1 MMTRKDP
8 LISIVGRPNVGK
20 STFFNRVIGY
30 RKAITEDTPGVTRD
44 RNYGSFDMG
53 GRSFLLVDTGGFSSS
68 EEDGFSRLIM
78 KQIEASLEESA
89 AVIFLLDGK
98 EGVMPA
104 DRDIALLLRKLHK
117 PVFYVINKVD
127 SKKREEN
134 LIDFYEL
141 GADKLYAVSSAH
153 GLGIGDLL
161 EDICTR
167 IEEEGA
173 EDLEREE
180 ELPAAVTR
188 IALVGKPNT
197 GKSSVA
203 NCILGAERMIVS
215 DIPGTTRDSV
225 DSRIT
230 FNGRE
235 LVLIDTAGLRK
246 KGKIYEKV
254 EEYSVS
260 SAVRSIERADVVNL
274 IVDAEQGPGH
284 QEGSIVH
291 LILSRGKGL
300 CIVINKWDL
309 VADQFTYDTYRDM
322 VYERIPHASFAPV
335 VFSSAKLGTGIDGI
349 LDMDLAVYEQL
360 TTRISTAALNKAFA
374 DFFARHDI
382 SFQKGK
388 QVKIFYA
395 SQAKAMP
402 PTFVLF
408 SNQPRLVPD
417 HYRRYLENSL
427 REEFGFM
434 GAPIRL
440 VLKKK

>member
-1 MMTRKDP
+1 MMRKER

-44 RNYGSFDMG
+44 RNYATFEMG
-53 GRSFLLVDTGGFSSS
+53 GQNYLLVDTGGFSSS

-78 KQIEASLEESA
+78 KQIEASLEESD

-98 EGVMPA
+98 EGLMPA
-104 DRDIALLLRKLHK
+104 DRDIARTLRRVHK

-127 SKKREEN
+127 SQKREDA
-134 LIDFYEL
+134 LVDFFEL
-141 GADKLYAVSSAH
+141 GADKFYSVSAAH
-153 GLGIGDLL
+153 GLGIGDVLD
-161 EDICTR
+161 DICSA
-167 IEEEGA
+167 IKHEEE
-173 EDLEREE
+173 DREE
-180 ELPAAVTR
+180 TAGEAMATR

-203 NCILGAERMIVS
+203 NCVLGSERMIVS

-225 DSRIT
+225 DSGII
-230 FNGRE
+230 FDGRQ

-274 IVDAEQGPGH
+274 IIDAAEGPGH
-284 QEGSIVH
+284 QEGSIAH
-291 LILSRGKGL
+291 LIISRGKGL
-300 CIVINKWDL
+300 CIVVNKWDL
-309 VADQFTYDTYRDM
+309 VDKQFTREKYREM

-335 VFSSAKLGTGIDGI
+335 VFSSAKYGMGIDDI
-349 LDMDLAVYEQL
+349 LQMDLAVYEQL
-360 TTRISTAALNKAFA
+360 TTRIPTAQLNSAFA
-374 DFFARHDI
+374 DFVARHSI
-382 SFQKGK
+382 SYQKGK

-395 SQAKAMP
+395 SQAKARP
-402 PTFVLF
+402 PTFILF

-417 HYRRYLENSL
+417 DYRRYLENNL
-427 REEFGFM
+427 RERFGFM

-440 VLKKK
+440 VLKRK

>member
-1 MMTRKDP
+1 MIRGER

-44 RNYGSFDMG
+44 RNYGMFEMD
-53 GRSFLLVDTGGFSSS
+53 GRTCLLVDTGGFSSS
-68 EEDGFSRLIM
+68 DEDGFSKLIM
-78 KQIEASLEESA
+78 RQIEASLEESD

-98 EGVMPA
+98 EGLMPG
-104 DRDIALLLRKLHK
+104 DRDIARTLRKVHK

-127 SKKREEN
+127 SKKREDALVE
-134 LIDFYEL
+134 FFEL
-141 GADKLYAVSSAH
+141 GADKFYSVSATH

-161 EDICTR
+161 DDICSAIR
-167 IEEEGA
+167 HEGEEEAGIPEPLKA
-173 EDLEREE
+173 
-180 ELPAAVTR
+180 TR
-188 IALVGKPNT
+188 MALVGKPNT

-203 NCILGAERMIVS
+203 NRMLGAERMIVS

-225 DSRIT
+225 DSGIIFEGKQLT
-230 FNGRE
+230 
-235 LVLIDTAGLRK
+235 LIDTAGLRK

-274 IVDAEQGPGH
+274 IIDALEGPGH
-284 QEGSIVH
+284 QEGSIAH
-291 LILSRGKGL
+291 LIISRGKGL
-300 CIVINKWDL
+300 CIVVNKWDL
-309 VADQFTYDTYRDM
+309 VDSRFTQEKYREM
-322 VYERIPHASFAPV
+322 VYERMPHASFAPV
-335 VFSSAKLGTGIDGI
+335 VFASAKYGMGIDDI
-349 LDMDLAVYEQL
+349 LKLDLAVFEQL
-360 TTRISTAALNKAFA
+360 TTRIPTAQLNNAFA
-374 DFFARHDI
+374 DFIARHGI
-382 SFQKGK
+382 SYQKGK

-395 SQAKAMP
+395 SQAKALP

-408 SNQPRLVPD
+408 SNHPRLVPD

-427 REEFGFM
+427 REHFGFM

-440 VLKKK
+440 VLKRK

>member
-1 MMTRKDP
+1 MQKNL

-20 STFFNRVIGY
+20 STFFNRIIGY

-53 GRSFLLVDTGGFSSS
+53 GRSFLLVDTGGFSSV
-68 EEDGFSRLIM
+68 EEDGFSSLIM
-78 KQIEASLEESA
+78 KQIEASLAESA

-104 DRDIALLLRKLHK
+104 DRDISRTLRKLHK

-127 SKKREEN
+127 SKKREDD
-134 LIDFYEL
+134 LVDFYEL
-141 GADKLYAVSSAH
+141 GADRLYSVSAAH

-161 EDICTR
+161 DDIAASLADEVHHEP
-167 IEEEGA
+167 IGDPEG
-173 EDLEREE
+173 DT
-180 ELPAAVTR
+180 VR
-188 IALVGKPNT
+188 IALVGRPNT
-197 GKSSVA
+197 GKSSIA
-203 NCILGAERMIVS
+203 NCILGSERMIVS
-215 DIPGTTRDSV
+215 SIPGTTRDSV
-225 DSRIT
+225 DSQVV
-230 FNGRE
+230 FDGRG

-246 KGKIYEKV
+246 KGKIEEKV

-260 SAVRSIERADVVNL
+260 SAIRSIERADVVNL
-274 IVDAEQGPGH
+274 VVDAAEGPGH
-284 QEGSIVH
+284 QEGSIAH

-309 VADQFTYDTYRDM
+309 APGGASIDEYRNM

-335 VFSSAKLGTGIDGI
+335 VFASAKRGDGI
-349 LDMDLAVYEQL
+349 ENILETDLSIYEQL
-360 TTRISTAALNKAFA
+360 TRRINTAGLNKAFEE
-374 DFFARHDI
+374 FFARHDI
-382 SFQKGK
+382 SYQKGK

-395 SQAKAMP
+395 SQAKTRP

-427 REEFGFM
+427 RERFGFE
-434 GAPIRL
+434 GAPVRL

>member
-1 MMTRKDP
+1 MNNKRS

-20 STFFNRVIGY
+20 STFFNRIIGY

-44 RNYGSFDMG
+44 RNYGAFEMG
-53 GRSFLLVDTGGFSSS
+53 GRGFLLVDTGGFSSS
-68 EEDGFSRLIM
+68 EEDGFSSLIM
-78 KQIEASLEESA
+78 KQIETSLAESM
-89 AVIFLLDGK
+89 AVVFLLDGK

-104 DRDIALLLRKLHK
+104 DRDIARALRKLHK

-127 SKKREEN
+127 SKKREDD

-141 GADKLYAVSSAH
+141 GADRLYPISATH
-153 GLGIGDLL
+153 GLGIGELL
-161 EDICTR
+161 EDILVSIGEGGHDDEGE
-167 IEEEGA
+167 IEKA
-173 EDLEREE
+173 D
-180 ELPAAVTR
+180 ATK

-197 GKSSVA
+197 GKSSIA
-203 NCILGAERMIVS
+203 NCILGSERMIVS

-225 DSRIT
+225 DSQIVYE
-230 FNGRE
+230 GRE
-235 LVLIDTAGLRK
+235 LLLIDTAGLRK
-246 KGKIYEKV
+246 KRKISEKV

-274 IVDAEQGPGH
+274 IVDAAEGPGH
-284 QEGSIVH
+284 QEGSIAH
-291 LILSRGKGL
+291 LIISRGKGL

-309 VADQFTYDTYRDM
+309 VARDFSEGTYREM

-335 VFSSAKLGTGIDGI
+335 VFASAKKGNGIEDI
-349 LDMDLAVYEQL
+349 VDADLAVYEQL
-360 TTRISTAALNKAFA
+360 SRRIPTAQLNRAFEE
-374 DFFARHDI
+374 FFARHDI
-382 SFQKGK
+382 SYQKGK

-395 SQAKAMP
+395 SQAKALP
-402 PTFVLF
+402 PTFILF

-427 REEFGFM
+427 RQEFGFT

-440 VLKKK
+440 VFKKK

>member
-1 MMTRKDP
+1 MIRKKL

-68 EEDGFSRLIM
+68 EEDGFSSLIM
-78 KQIEASLEESA
+78 KQIETSLAESA

-104 DRDIALLLRKLHK
+104 DRDISRALRKLRK
-117 PVFYVINKVD
+117 PIFYVVNKVD
-127 SKKREEN
+127 SKKREDD

-141 GADKLYAVSSAH
+141 GVDRLYTISAAH

-161 EDICTR
+161 DDVLGSIGGQEHDQEQDIAGTD
-167 IEEEGA
+167 A
-173 EDLEREE
+173 
-180 ELPAAVTR
+180 TK

-197 GKSSVA
+197 GKSSLA
-203 NCILGAERMIVS
+203 NCILGSERMIVS

-225 DSRIT
+225 DSQIAY
-230 FNGRE
+230 NGRD

-246 KGKIYEKV
+246 KGKISEKV

-274 IVDAEQGPGH
+274 IVDAAEGPGH
-284 QEGSIVH
+284 QEGSIAH
-291 LILSRGKGL
+291 LIVSRGKGL

-309 VADQFTYDTYRDM
+309 VAGEFTRDTYRDM

-335 VFSSAKLGTGIDGI
+335 VFSSAKMGEGIENI
-349 LDMDLAVYEQL
+349 LETNLTIYEEL
-360 TTRISTAALNKAFA
+360 SKRISTASLNKAFEE
-374 DFFARHDI
+374 FFARHDI
-382 SFQKGK
+382 SYQKGK

-395 SQAKAMP
+395 SQAKALP

-427 REEFGFM
+427 RQEFGFT

>member
-1 MMTRKDP
+1 MNRKER

-44 RNYGSFDMG
+44 RNYGTFEMY
-53 GRSFLLVDTGGFSSS
+53 GRNYLLVDTGGFSSS
-68 EEDGFSRLIM
+68 EEDGFSKLIM
-78 KQIEASLEESA
+78 KQIEASLDESD

-98 EGVMPA
+98 EGLMPA
-104 DRDIALLLRKLHK
+104 DRDIARMLRKVHK
-117 PVFYVINKVD
+117 PTFYVINKVD
-127 SKKREEN
+127 SKKREEA
-134 LIDFYEL
+134 LTEFFEL
-141 GADKLYAVSSAH
+141 GAEKLYSVSSAH
-153 GLGIGDLL
+153 GLGIGDVL
-161 EDICTR
+161 EDISAV
-167 IEEEGA
+167 IKHEEEDRQDEA
-173 EDLEREE
+173 DETR
-180 ELPAAVTR
+180 VTR

-203 NCILGAERMIVS
+203 NRVLGSERMIVS
-215 DIPGTTRDSV
+215 EIPGTTRDSV
-225 DSRIT
+225 DSGII
-230 FNGRE
+230 FEGNQ

-274 IVDAEQGPGH
+274 IVDAAEGPGH
-284 QEGSIVH
+284 QEGSIAH
-291 LILSRGKGL
+291 LIISRGKGL

-309 VADQFTYDTYRDM
+309 VEDQFTQDTYRKM

-335 VFSSAKLGTGIDGI
+335 VFSSAKYGMGIDDI
-349 LDMDLAVYEQL
+349 LKLNLAVYGQL
-360 TTRISTAALNKAFA
+360 TTRVPTAQLNNAFA
-374 DFFARHDI
+374 EFIARHGI
-382 SFQKGK
+382 SYQKGK

-395 SQAKAMP
+395 SQAKALP
-402 PTFVLF
+402 PTFILF

-417 HYRRYLENSL
+417 DYRRYLENSL
-427 REEFGFM
+427 RDHFGFM

-440 VLKKK
+440 ILKKK

>member
-1 MMTRKDP
+1 MTRKEN

-20 STFFNRVIGY
+20 STFFNRIIGY

-44 RNYGSFDMG
+44 RNYGSFEMG

-68 EEDGFSRLIM
+68 EEDGFSKLIM
-78 KQIEASLEESA
+78 KQIEASLQESA

-98 EGVMPA
+98 EGAMPA
-104 DRDIALLLRKLHK
+104 DRDIARMLRRLHK
-117 PVFYVINKVD
+117 PVYYVVNKMD
-127 SKKREEN
+127 SKKREET
-134 LIDFYEL
+134 LVDFYEL
-141 GADKLYAVSSAH
+141 GADTLYPVSAAH

-161 EDICTR
+161 DDILKGM
-167 IEEEGA
+167 EEG
-173 EDLEREE
+173 EGKEPPESVE
-180 ELPAAVTR
+180 ELHVTR

-197 GKSSVA
+197 GKSSLA
-203 NCILGAERMIVS
+203 NRILGSERMIVS
-215 DIPGTTRDSV
+215 EIPGTTRDSV
-225 DSRIT
+225 DSRIVRD
-230 FNGRE
+230 GRE

-246 KGKIYEKV
+246 KGKISEKV

-274 IVDAEQGPGH
+274 IVDGAEGPGH
-284 QEGSIVH
+284 QEGSIAH
-291 LILSRGKGL
+291 LIISRGKGF

-309 VADQFTYDTYRDM
+309 VKKQFAQEKYRDM

-335 VFSSAKLGTGIDGI
+335 IFSSAIQGTGIDDI
-349 LDMDLAVYEQL
+349 LDMDFAVYEQL
-360 TTRISTAALNKAFA
+360 TTRIGTAPLNKAFA

-382 SFQKGK
+382 SYQKGK

-395 SQAKAMP
+395 SQAKASP

-408 SNQPRLVPD
+408 SNHPRLVPD
-417 HYRRYLENSL
+417 HYRKYLENSL
-427 REEFGFM
+427 RQEFGFM
-434 GAPIRL
+434 GAPIRI

>member
-1 MMTRKDP
+1 MTKKDP

-78 KQIEASLEESA
+78 KQIEASLEESS

-104 DRDIALLLRKLHK
+104 DRDIARTLRKVHK

-127 SKKREEN
+127 SKKCEEN

-141 GADKLYAVSSAH
+141 GADKLYTVSAAH

-161 EDICTR
+161 DDICTG
-167 IEEEGA
+167 IKEESA
-173 EDLEREE
+173 EEPEREE
-180 ELPAAVTR
+180 PHPAAVTR

-203 NCILGAERMIVS
+203 NCMLGAERMIVS

-225 DSRIT
+225 DSQIT
-230 FNGRE
+230 FNGTE

-284 QEGSIVH
+284 QEGGIVH

-309 VADQFTYDTYRDM
+309 VADRFTHDTYRAM

-335 VFSSAKLGTGIDGI
+335 VFSSAKLGTGIDDI

-360 TTRISTAALNKAFA
+360 TTRISTAALNKAFG
-374 DFFARHDI
+374 DFFARHNI
-382 SFQKGK
+382 SYQKGK

-417 HYRRYLENSL
+417 HYRKYLENSL

-434 GAPIRL
+434 GVPIRL

>member
-1 MMTRKDP
+1 MTRKEP
-8 LISIVGRPNVGK
+8 LIGIVGRPNVGK

-44 RNYGSFDMG
+44 RNYGTFDMN
-53 GRSFLLVDTGGFSSS
+53 GRSYLLVDTGGFSSS
-68 EEDGFSRLIM
+68 DEDGFSKLIM
-78 KQIEASLEESA
+78 RQIEASLDESD

-98 EGVMPA
+98 EGLMPA
-104 DRDIALLLRKLHK
+104 DRDIARMLRKIHK

-127 SKKREEN
+127 SKKREDALME
-134 LIDFYEL
+134 FYEL
-141 GADKLYAVSSAH
+141 GADKFYTVSAAH

-161 EDICTR
+161 DDICAATKDVDTNH
-167 IEEEGA
+167 EEDGPDEA
-173 EDLEREE
+173 K
-180 ELPAAVTR
+180 ATR
-188 IALVGKPNT
+188 IAFVGKPNT
-197 GKSSVA
+197 GKSSLA
-203 NCILGAERMIVS
+203 NCMLGSERMIVS

-225 DSRIT
+225 DSGIS
-230 FNGRE
+230 FDGRE

-274 IVDAEQGPGH
+274 IVDAAEGPGH
-284 QEGSIVH
+284 QEGSIAH

-309 VADQFTYDTYRDM
+309 VEGQFTREKYRDM

-335 VFSSAKLGTGIDGI
+335 VFSSAKLGDGIDDI
-349 LDMDLAVYEQL
+349 LKMDLAVYEQL
-360 TTRISTAALNKAFA
+360 TMRVPTAQLNNAFSE
-374 DFFARHDI
+374 FIARHGI
-382 SFQKGK
+382 SYQKGK

-395 SQAKAMP
+395 SQAKARP

-408 SNQPRLVPD
+408 SNHPRLVPD

-427 REEFGFM
+427 REQFGFM

>member
-1 MMTRKDP
+1 MMNKIER

-68 EEDGFSRLIM
+68 EEDGFSKLIM
-78 KQIEASLEESA
+78 KQIEASLKESA

-104 DRDIALLLRKLHK
+104 DRDIARMLRKLHK
-117 PVFYVINKVD
+117 PVFYVVNKMD
-127 SKKREEN
+127 SKKREEG
-134 LIDFYEL
+134 LVDFYEL
-141 GADKLYAVSSAH
+141 GAGTLYPVSSAH
-153 GLGIGDLL
+153 GLGLGDLL
-161 EDICTR
+161 EDICKG
-167 IEEEGA
+167 IEEGGAEEEG
-173 EDLEREE
+173 EE
-180 ELPAAVTR
+180 ETRSSVTR

-203 NCILGAERMIVS
+203 NCILGSERMIVS

-225 DSRIT
+225 DSRIVY
-230 FNGRE
+230 NGRE
-235 LVLIDTAGLRK
+235 LALIDTAGLRK

-274 IVDAEQGPGH
+274 VVDAAEGLGH
-284 QEGSIVH
+284 QEGSIAH

-309 VADQFTYDTYRDM
+309 VAGQFTQEKYRDM

-335 VFSSAKLGTGIDGI
+335 VFSSAIEGTGIDGI

-360 TTRISTAALNKAFA
+360 TTRIGTAALNKAFA

-382 SFQKGK
+382 SYQKGR

-395 SQAKAMP
+395 SQAKALP

-408 SNQPRLVPD
+408 SNHPRLVPD

-427 REEFGFM
+427 RDEFGFM

>member
-1 MMTRKDP
+1 MTIKQR

-44 RNYGSFDMG
+44 RNYGTFDLY
-53 GRSFLLVDTGGFSSS
+53 GRNFLLVDTGGFSSS
-68 EEDGFSRLIM
+68 EEDGFSKLIM
-78 KQIEASLEESA
+78 RQIEASLEESD

-98 EGVMPA
+98 EGLMPA
-104 DRDIALLLRKLHK
+104 DRDISRMLRKVHK

-127 SKKREEN
+127 SKKREDDLVE
-134 LIDFYEL
+134 FFEL
-141 GADKLYAVSSAH
+141 GADKFYPVSAAH

-161 EDICTR
+161 DDISAA
-167 IEEEGA
+167 IKVDEEEN
-173 EDLEREE
+173 EEISER
-180 ELPAAVTR
+180 AKVTR

-203 NCILGAERMIVS
+203 NCILGSERMIVS

-225 DSRIT
+225 DSGIIFDDRQ
-230 FNGRE
+230 

-274 IVDAEQGPGH
+274 IIDAAEGPGH
-284 QEGSIVH
+284 QEGSIAH
-291 LILSRGKGL
+291 LIISRGKGL

-309 VADQFTYDTYRDM
+309 VEKQFTQGKYRDM

-335 VFSSAKLGTGIDGI
+335 VFSSAKLGIGIDDI
-349 LDMDLAVYEQL
+349 LKMDLAIYEEMSKRIPTAQL
-360 TTRISTAALNKAFA
+360 NSAFA
-374 DFFARHDI
+374 EFIAHHGI
-382 SFQKGK
+382 SYQKGK

-395 SQAKAMP
+395 SQAKALP

-417 HYRRYLENSL
+417 DYRKYLENSL
-427 REEFGFM
+427 REYFGFM

>member
-1 MMTRKDP
+1 MSKKER

-44 RNYGSFDMG
+44 RNYGTFELY
-53 GRSFLLVDTGGFSSS
+53 GRNYLLVDTGGFSSS
-68 EEDGFSRLIM
+68 EEDGFSKLIM
-78 KQIEASLEESA
+78 KQIEASLEESD

-98 EGVMPA
+98 EGLMPA
-104 DRDIALLLRKLHK
+104 DRDIARMLRKVHK

-127 SKKREEN
+127 SKKREDALTE
-134 LIDFYEL
+134 FFEL
-141 GADKLYAVSSAH
+141 GADKLYSVSAAH
-153 GLGIGDLL
+153 GLGIGDVL
-161 EDICTR
+161 EDISSV
-167 IEEEGA
+167 IKHEEEDGSSEA
-173 EDLEREE
+173 DEVR
-180 ELPAAVTR
+180 ATR

-203 NCILGAERMIVS
+203 NRVLGSERMIVS

-225 DSRIT
+225 DSGII
-230 FNGRE
+230 FNGKE

-274 IVDAEQGPGH
+274 IIDAAEGPGH
-284 QEGSIVH
+284 QEGSIAH
-291 LILSRGKGL
+291 LIISRGKGL

-309 VADQFTYDTYRDM
+309 VETQFTREKYRDM

-335 VFSSAKLGTGIDGI
+335 VFASAKYGMGIDDI
-349 LDMDLAVYEQL
+349 LKLNLAVYEQL
-360 TTRISTAALNKAFA
+360 ATRIPTAQLNNAFTE
-374 DFFARHDI
+374 FIARHGI
-382 SFQKGK
+382 SYQKGK

-395 SQAKAMP
+395 SQAKAQP

-408 SNQPRLVPD
+408 SNHPRLVPD
-417 HYRRYLENSL
+417 HYRKYLENSL
-427 REEFGFM
+427 REHFGFM

>member
-1 MMTRKDP
+1 MTRKER

-44 RNYGSFDMG
+44 RNYGSFEMG

-68 EEDGFSRLIM
+68 EEDGFSKLIM
-78 KQIEASLEESA
+78 KQIETSLHESA

-104 DRDIALLLRKLHK
+104 DRDIARMLRRLHK
-117 PVFYVINKVD
+117 PVYYVVNKMD
-127 SKKREEN
+127 SKKREEA
-134 LIDFYEL
+134 LVDFYEL
-141 GADKLYAVSSAH
+141 GADTLYSVSATH
-153 GLGIGDLL
+153 GLGVGEVLD
-161 EDICTR
+161 DILKGM
-167 IEEEGA
+167 EEGEGEEPA
-173 EDLEREE
+173 EDAEGPR
-180 ELPAAVTR
+180 VTR

-197 GKSSVA
+197 GKSSLA
-203 NCILGAERMIVS
+203 NCILGSERMIVS

-225 DSRIT
+225 DSRIVRD
-230 FNGRE
+230 GRE

-246 KGKIYEKV
+246 KGKISEKV

-274 IVDAEQGPGH
+274 IVDAAEGPGH
-284 QEGSIVH
+284 QEGSIAH
-291 LILSRGKGL
+291 LIISRGKGL

-309 VADQFTYDTYRDM
+309 VKREFTQEKYRDM

-335 VFSSAKLGTGIDGI
+335 IFSSAIQGTGIDDI
-349 LDMDLAVYEQL
+349 IDMDLAVYEQL
-360 TTRISTAALNKAFA
+360 TTRIGTAPLNKAFA

-382 SFQKGK
+382 SYQKGR

-395 SQAKAMP
+395 SQAKASP

-408 SNQPRLVPD
+408 SNHPRLVPD

-434 GAPIRL
+434 GAPIRI

>member
-1 MMTRKDP
+1 MTRNQRV
-8 LISIVGRPNVGK
+8 ISIVGRPNVGK

-44 RNYGSFDMG
+44 RNYGTFEMS
-53 GRSFLLVDTGGFSSS
+53 GRNYLLVDTGGFSSS
-68 EEDGFSRLIM
+68 QEDGFSKLIM
-78 KQIEASLEESA
+78 RQIEASLEESD

-98 EGVMPA
+98 EGLMPA
-104 DRDIALLLRKLHK
+104 DRDIARMLRKVHK

-127 SKKREEN
+127 SKKREDALVE
-134 LIDFYEL
+134 FFEL
-141 GADKLYAVSSAH
+141 GADKFYSVSAEH
-153 GLGIGDLL
+153 GLGMGDLL
-161 EDICTR
+161 DDMCAVIKG
-167 IEEEGA
+167 EEE
-173 EDLEREE
+173 EDEE
-180 ELPAAVTR
+180 VSGQSKMTR

-203 NCILGAERMIVS
+203 NCMLGEERMIVS

-225 DSRIT
+225 DSGIL
-230 FNGRE
+230 FDGKQ

-274 IVDAEQGPGH
+274 IIDAAEGPGH
-284 QEGSIVH
+284 QEGSITH
-291 LILSRGKGL
+291 LIISRGKGL

-309 VADQFTYDTYRDM
+309 VEGQFTREKYREM

-335 VFSSAKLGTGIDGI
+335 VFSSAILGTGIDDI
-349 LDMDLAVYEQL
+349 LKLDLAVYEELTRRIPTAQL
-360 TTRISTAALNKAFA
+360 NSAFA
-374 DFFARHDI
+374 EFMTRHGI
-382 SFQKGK
+382 SYQKGK

-395 SQAKAMP
+395 SQAKALP

-408 SNQPRLVPD
+408 SNHPRLVPD
-417 HYRRYLENSL
+417 HYRKYLENSI
-427 REEFGFM
+427 REQFGFM

-440 VLKKK
+440 VLKRK

>member
-1 MMTRKDP
+1 MNRKER

-68 EEDGFSRLIM
+68 EEDGFSKLIM
-78 KQIEASLEESA
+78 KQIEASLEESS

-104 DRDIALLLRKLHK
+104 DRDIARTLRKLHK

-127 SKKREEN
+127 SQKREEG

-141 GADKLYAVSSAH
+141 GADRLYPVSAAH
-153 GLGIGDLL
+153 GLGIGDVL
-161 EDICTR
+161 EDICKG
-167 IEEEGA
+167 IEEDGDEEDADGA
-173 EDLEREE
+173 V
-180 ELPAAVTR
+180 PAGITR

-203 NCILGAERMIVS
+203 NCILGSERMIVS

-225 DSRIT
+225 DSGIT
-230 FNGRE
+230 FDGRE

-246 KGKIYEKV
+246 KGKIFEKV

-274 IVDAEQGPGH
+274 IIDAAEGPGH
-284 QEGSIVH
+284 QEGSIAH
-291 LILSRGKGL
+291 LIISRGKGL

-309 VADQFTYDTYRDM
+309 VEKEFTQEKYRDM

-335 VFSSAKLGTGIDGI
+335 VFSSAIQGTGIEGI
-349 LDMDLAVYEQL
+349 IDMDLAIYEQL
-360 TTRISTAALNKAFA
+360 TTRIGTAPLNKAFA
-374 DFFARHDI
+374 DFFARNEI
-382 SFQKGK
+382 SYQKGR

-395 SQAKAMP
+395 SQAKALP
-402 PTFVLF
+402 PTFILF
-408 SNQPRLVPD
+408 SNHPRLVPD
-417 HYRRYLENSL
+417 DYRRYLENSL
-427 REEFGFM
+427 RKEFGFM
-434 GAPIRL
+434 GAPIRI

>member
-1 MMTRKDP
+1 MTRKER

-44 RNYGSFDMG
+44 RNYGSFEMG

-68 EEDGFSRLIM
+68 EEDGFSKLIM
-78 KQIEASLEESA
+78 KQIETSLHESA

-104 DRDIALLLRKLHK
+104 DRDIARMLRRLHK
-117 PVFYVINKVD
+117 PVYYVVNKMD
-127 SKKREEN
+127 SKKREEA
-134 LIDFYEL
+134 LVDFYEL
-141 GADKLYAVSSAH
+141 GADTLYSVSATH
-153 GLGIGDLL
+153 GLGLGEVLD
-161 EDICTR
+161 DILKGM
-167 IEEEGA
+167 EEGEGEEPA
-173 EDLEREE
+173 EDAEGPR
-180 ELPAAVTR
+180 VTR

-197 GKSSVA
+197 GKSSLA
-203 NCILGAERMIVS
+203 NCILGSERMIVS

-225 DSRIT
+225 DSRIVRD
-230 FNGRE
+230 GRE

-246 KGKIYEKV
+246 KGKISEKV

-274 IVDAEQGPGH
+274 IVDAAEGPGH
-284 QEGSIVH
+284 QEGSIAH
-291 LILSRGKGL
+291 LIISRGKGL

-309 VADQFTYDTYRDM
+309 VKREFTQEKYRDM

-335 VFSSAKLGTGIDGI
+335 IFSSAIQGTGIDDI
-349 LDMDLAVYEQL
+349 IDMDLAVYEQL
-360 TTRISTAALNKAFA
+360 TTRIGTAPLNKAFA

-382 SFQKGK
+382 SYQKGK

-395 SQAKAMP
+395 SQAKTSP

-408 SNQPRLVPD
+408 SNHPRLVPD
-417 HYRRYLENSL
+417 HYRKYLENSL
-427 REEFGFM
+427 RQEFGFM
-434 GAPIRL
+434 GAPIRI
-440 VLKKK
+440 VLKRK

>member
-1 MMTRKDP
+1 MTRKQR

-44 RNYGSFDMG
+44 RNYATFEMSGSTY
-53 GRSFLLVDTGGFSSS
+53 LLVDTGGFSSS
-68 EEDGFSRLIM
+68 EEDGFSQLIM
-78 KQIEASLEESA
+78 RQITASLEESD
-89 AVIFLLDGK
+89 AVVFLLDGK
-98 EGVMPA
+98 EGLMPA
-104 DRDIALLLRKLHK
+104 DRDIARMLRKVHK
-117 PVFYVINKVD
+117 PVFHVINKVD
-127 SKKREEN
+127 SKKREDGLVE
-134 LIDFYEL
+134 FFEL
-141 GADKLYAVSSAH
+141 GADKFYSVSAAH

-161 EDICTR
+161 DDIVSV
-167 IEEEGA
+167 IKHEEEDHPEIPEA
-173 EDLEREE
+173 TR
-180 ELPAAVTR
+180 ATR

-203 NCILGAERMIVS
+203 NCMLGSERMIVS

-225 DSRIT
+225 DSGII
-230 FNGRE
+230 FEGRQ

-274 IVDAEQGPGH
+274 IVDAAEGPGH
-284 QEGSIVH
+284 QEGSIAH
-291 LILSRGKGL
+291 LIISRGKGL

-309 VADQFTYDTYRDM
+309 VAGQFTQEKYREM

-335 VFSSAKLGTGIDGI
+335 IFSSAKLVTGIDDI
-349 LDMDLAVYEQL
+349 LKTDFAIYEELTKRIPTAQL
-360 TTRISTAALNKAFA
+360 NSAFA
-374 DFFARHDI
+374 EFMSRHAI
-382 SFQKGK
+382 SYQKGK

-395 SQAKAMP
+395 SQAKAQP

-427 REEFGFM
+427 REYFGFM
-434 GAPIRL
+434 GAPLRL

>member
-1 MMTRKDP
+1 MNRKER

-68 EEDGFSRLIM
+68 EEDGFSKLIM
-78 KQIEASLEESA
+78 KQIEASLGESA

-104 DRDIALLLRKLHK
+104 DRDIARMLRKLHK
-117 PVFYVINKVD
+117 PVFYVVNKMD
-127 SKKREEN
+127 SKKREEG
-134 LIDFYEL
+134 LVDFYEL
-141 GADKLYAVSSAH
+141 GADTLYPVSSAH

-161 EDICTR
+161 DDVCTG
-167 IEEEGA
+167 IEEGGG
-173 EDLEREE
+173 EE
-180 ELPAAVTR
+180 EEEVGGQTAITR

-203 NCILGAERMIVS
+203 NCILGSERMIVS
-215 DIPGTTRDSV
+215 EIPGTTRDSV
-225 DSRIT
+225 DSRII
-230 FNGRE
+230 FNERE

-246 KGKIYEKV
+246 KGKISEKV

-274 IVDAEQGPGH
+274 VVDAAEGLGH
-284 QEGSIVH
+284 QEGSIAH

-309 VADQFTYDTYRDM
+309 VADQFTHETYRDM

-335 VFSSAKLGTGIDGI
+335 VFCSAKLGTGIDGI

-360 TTRISTAALNKAFA
+360 TTRIGTAVLNKAFG

-382 SFQKGK
+382 SYQKGR

-395 SQAKAMP
+395 SQAKALP
-402 PTFVLF
+402 PTFILF